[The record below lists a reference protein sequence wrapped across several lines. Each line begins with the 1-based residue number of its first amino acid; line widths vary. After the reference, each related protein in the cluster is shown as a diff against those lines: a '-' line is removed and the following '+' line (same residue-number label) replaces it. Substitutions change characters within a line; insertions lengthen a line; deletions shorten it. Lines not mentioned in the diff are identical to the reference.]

1 MVYENFTLD
10 LDGRMSEIILVLR
23 TLVNIIIKSPILL
36 LYNIVGLLFLIVH
49 NIGCENHSDH
59 MKIETKFDKF
69 GDKIWN
75 YGFK

>member
-23 TLVNIIIKSPILL
+23 TLVNIIIKSPILF
-36 LYNIVGLLFLIVH
+36 LYNATGLFFLIVYG
-49 NIGCENHSDH
+49 IGCDNYSDL
-59 MKIETKFDKF
+59 IEVEARFNNF